1 MTAEVA
7 RVRSG
12 ARSVLG
18 AYQHEEELLEMAAL
32 APYLT
37 THKVS
42 LTHGPTTLFSDL
54 SFAIH
59 PGERWG
65 VVGPNGAGKS
75 TLLRILCGETLP
87 DSGTVALRNGV
98 RVAVVS
104 QKFDVD
110 PTLTVLAIL
119 SAALPEKFHVQ
130 AKLEA
135 AEEALAKH
143 SEAAEKNPDL
153 YSSAAWLAKLSELQD
168 AFDALSGVGAG
179 NVLQSALRSG
189 GLLELADR
197 PYGALS
203 GGQQK
208 RVQLLAALLPNPQLV
223 LLDEPTNHLDVASVE
238 WLEDFLLG
246 IVEQGVGFLGFR
258 ESEAEPFAFVLVSHD
273 RALLDTL
280 VNRIV
285 EIEAGEWRTFDGN
298 FESYSEQKL
307 LRAEQENK
315 SRDRMAN
322 LYRRELAW
330 LRRGAA
336 ARTTKQTARIER
348 AKGIEKNLKEKNAR
362 LAQPTRSE
370 VQFSAEMLAYKRDES
385 DTLVAAAQTLGEQRL
400 VEFQEVTLVFPGST
414 ASEKLLCKDLSFTV
428 KPRTRLALLGPNG
441 CGKTTLLRAML
452 GELQPAAG
460 NILVHELTK
469 ASYFDQHRAGL
480 DATETIRRTVCPEGE
495 YVFFGGKYLHVMAYL
510 ERFLFW
516 RFDADKRVAELS
528 GGEQARLLLARLM
541 LDHGNL
547 LVLDEPTNDLDIP
560 TLQTLEM
567 NLADFGGGVI
577 FTSHDRYFIQRV
589 ATHILAYTGREVRNG
604 VDTGQWRIF
613 ADLNQALENLD
624 GAEPKGNEKRSKE
637 SSSEKKPAKNPA
649 REEKKKLSWAECKE
663 LETLEGR
670 MAVLETSI
678 HSLTIQLDEAYGQS
692 RPLKETS
699 VLASKLADAQAELK
713 TSTARWEELFEK
725 QIG

>member
-1 MTAEVA
+1 
-7 RVRSG
+7 
-12 ARSVLG
+12 
-18 AYQHEEELLEMAAL
+18 MASP

-54 SFAIH
+54 SFTIH

-75 TLLRILCGETLP
+75 TLLRILSGETQA

-110 PTLTVLAIL
+110 PTLTVHALL

-130 AKLEA
+130 AKLESAERALASHSAA
-135 AEEALAKH
+135 AEA
-143 SEAAEKNPDL
+143 NTDL
-153 YSSAAWLAKLSELQD
+153 YSSDAWLAKLSELQD
-168 AFDALSGVGAG
+168 AFDALSGVGAQ
-179 NVLQSALRSG
+179 NILQSALRSG

-285 EIEAGEWRTFDGN
+285 EIEAGEWRTFEGN
-298 FESYSEQKL
+298 FEAYSEQKL
-307 LRAEQENK
+307 VRAEQENK

-330 LRRGAA
+330 LRRGPA

-348 AKGIEKNLKEKNAR
+348 AKGIGKNLKEKNAR

-370 VQFSAEMLAYKRDES
+370 VQFSAEMLAYKRDDS
-385 DTLVAAAQTLGEQRL
+385 DILVAAAQTLGEQRL
-400 VEFQEVTLVFPGST
+400 VEFQEVTLAFPGS
-414 ASEKLLCKDLSFTV
+414 APAEKLLCKSLTFTV

-441 CGKTTLLRAML
+441 CGKTTMLRAML
-452 GELQPAAG
+452 GEIAPVGG

-480 DATETIRRTVCPEGE
+480 DHTDTIRRTVCPEGE

-589 ATHILAYTGREVRNG
+589 ATHILAYTGREVRG
-604 VDTGQWRIF
+604 GTDIGLWRVF
-613 ADLNQALENLD
+613 PDLNQALENLD
-624 GAEPKGNEKRSKE
+624 GAESRAIEKKTKE
-637 SSSEKKPAKNPA
+637 GVAEKKPLKGPA
-649 REEKKKLSWAECKE
+649 RDDKRKLSWSEGKE
-663 LETLEGR
+663 LETLEVN
-670 MAVLETSI
+670 MAKLESSI
-678 HSLTIQLDEAYGQS
+678 ASLTTQLDESYGQG
-692 RPLKETS
+692 RPLQETKS
-699 VLASKLADAQAELK
+699 LAEQLARAQADLK
-713 TSTARWEELFEK
+713 NATLRWEELFEK
-725 QIG
+725 QME